1 MTRALRGQEGV
12 TDMSEKRVARVTHY
26 FSRLNVAVLALT
38 DTLSLGDRVHICGH
52 STDFEQT
59 VDSMQIEHKPVL
71 KVGPGDD
78 VALKIAERA
87 HEGDIVYRITT
98 D

>member
-1 MTRALRGQEGV
+1 
-12 TDMSEKRVARVTHY
+12 MSEKEVARVTHY
-26 FSRLNVAVLALT
+26 FPRLSVAVLSLTGAL
-38 DTLSLGDRVHICGH
+38 SVGDRIHLYGH

-78 VALKIAERA
+78 VALKMQERV
-87 HEGDIVYRITT
+87 HEGDIVYRIA
-98 D
+98 

>member
-1 MTRALRGQEGV
+1 
-12 TDMSEKRVARVTHY
+12 MSEKQVARVTHY
-26 FSRLNVAVLALT
+26 FSRLSVAVLALT
-38 DTLSLGDRVHICGH
+38 EALSVGDRVHICGH

-78 VALKIAERA
+78 VALKVVEPV
-87 HEGDIVYRITT
+87 HEGDAVYRMTT
-98 D
+98 E

>member
-1 MTRALRGQEGV
+1 
-12 TDMSEKRVARVTHY
+12 MSEKQVARVTHY
-26 FSRLNVAVLALT
+26 FTRLSVAVLALT
-38 DTLSLGDRVHICGH
+38 DTLNVGDRIHIYGH
-52 STDFEQT
+52 STDLEQT

-78 VALKIAERA
+78 VALKVIEPVRQ
-87 HEGDIVYRITT
+87 GDIVYRMTA

>member
-1 MTRALRGQEGV
+1 
-12 TDMSEKRVARVTHY
+12 MSEKQVARVTHY
-26 FSRLNVAVLALT
+26 FTRLGVAVLALT
-38 DTLSLGDRVHICGH
+38 DTLSIGDQIHIYGH
-52 STDFEQT
+52 STDLEQP

-78 VALKIAERA
+78 VALKVIEPVRQ
-87 HEGDIVYRITT
+87 GDSVYRIAT

>member
-1 MTRALRGQEGV
+1 LRGQEGAIDV
-12 TDMSEKRVARVTHY
+12 SEKQVARVTHY
-26 FSRLNVAVLALT
+26 FSRLSVAVLALT
-38 DTLSLGDRVHICGH
+38 DALSVGDRVHICGH

-78 VALKIAERA
+78 VALEVVERV
-87 HEGDIVYRITT
+87 HEGDIVYRMTT
-98 D
+98 E

>member
-1 MTRALRGQEGV
+1 
-12 TDMSEKRVARVTHY
+12 MSEQEVARVTHY
-26 FSRLNVAVLALT
+26 FSRLGVAVLSLT
-38 DTLSLGDRVHICGH
+38 GTLSVGDRVHIYGH

-78 VALKIAERA
+78 VALRVAERVR
-87 HEGDIVYRITT
+87 EGDIVYRIT
-98 D
+98 

>member
-1 MTRALRGQEGV
+1 
-12 TDMSEKRVARVTHY
+12 MSEKEVARVKHY
-26 FSRLNVAVLALT
+26 FSRLGVAVLSLTGAL
-38 DTLSLGDRVHICGH
+38 SVGDRIHLYGH

-78 VALKIAERA
+78 VALKMQERV
-87 HEGDIVYRITT
+87 HEGDIVYRIA
-98 D
+98 

>member
-1 MTRALRGQEGV
+1 
-12 TDMSEKRVARVTHY
+12 MSEKQVARVTHY
-26 FSRLNVAVLALT
+26 FARLGVAVLAVT
-38 DTLSLGDRVHICGH
+38 DTLSIGDQIHIYGH
-52 STDFEQT
+52 STDLEQP

-78 VALKIAERA
+78 VALKVIEPV
-87 HEGDIVYRITT
+87 HQGDIVYRMTA

>member
-1 MTRALRGQEGV
+1 
-12 TDMSEKRVARVTHY
+12 MSEKQVARVTHY
-26 FSRLNVAVLALT
+26 FTRLGVAVLALT
-38 DTLSLGDRVHICGH
+38 DTLSIGDQIHIYGH
-52 STDFEQT
+52 STDLEQL

-78 VALKIAERA
+78 IALKVIEPVRQ
-87 HEGDIVYRITT
+87 GDIVYRLTA

>member
-1 MTRALRGQEGV
+1 
-12 TDMSEKRVARVTHY
+12 MSEKQVARVTHY
-26 FSRLNVAVLALT
+26 FTRLGVAVLALS
-38 DTLSLGDRVHICGH
+38 DTLSVGDRIHIYGH
-52 STDFEQT
+52 STDLEQT

-78 VALKIAERA
+78 VALKVIEPVRQ
-87 HEGDIVYRITT
+87 GDSVYRIAT

>member
-1 MTRALRGQEGV
+1 
-12 TDMSEKRVARVTHY
+12 MSEKRVAQVTHY
-26 FSRLNVAVLALT
+26 FTHLSVAVLALT
-38 DTLSLGDRVHICGH
+38 DSLSIGDRIHIYGH
-52 STDFEQT
+52 STDLEQT

-78 VALKIAERA
+78 VALKVIEPVRQ
-87 HEGDIVYRITT
+87 GDVVYRMSV

>member
-1 MTRALRGQEGV
+1 
-12 TDMSEKRVARVTHY
+12 MSEKQVARVTHY
-26 FSRLNVAVLALT
+26 FSRLGVAVLALT
-38 DTLSLGDRVHICGH
+38 EALSVGDQVHICGH

-78 VALKIAERA
+78 VALKVVEPV
-87 HEGDIVYRITT
+87 HQGDVVYRMTT

>member
-1 MTRALRGQEGV
+1 
-12 TDMSEKRVARVTHY
+12 MSEKQVARVTHY
-26 FSRLNVAVLALT
+26 FTRLGVAVLALT
-38 DTLSLGDRVHICGH
+38 DTLSIGDQIHIYGH
-52 STDFEQT
+52 STDLEQL

-78 VALKIAERA
+78 VALKVIEPVRQ
-87 HEGDIVYRITT
+87 GDIVYRLTA

>member
-1 MTRALRGQEGV
+1 
-12 TDMSEKRVARVTHY
+12 MSEKQVARVTHY
-26 FSRLNVAVLALT
+26 FSRVSVAVLALT
-38 DTLSLGDRVHICGH
+38 DTLSVGDRVHIYGH

-59 VDSMQIEHKPVL
+59 VDSMQIEHKLVL

-78 VALKIAERA
+78 VALQVVERV
-87 HEGDIVYRITT
+87 HEGDVVYRMTP

>member
-1 MTRALRGQEGV
+1 
-12 TDMSEKRVARVTHY
+12 MSEKRVAQVTHY

-38 DTLSLGDRVHICGH
+38 DSLSIGDRIHIYGH
-52 STDFEQT
+52 STDVEQT

-78 VALKIAERA
+78 VALKVIEPVRQ
-87 HEGDIVYRITT
+87 GDIVYRLTA

>member
-1 MTRALRGQEGV
+1 
-12 TDMSEKRVARVTHY
+12 MSEKQVARVTHY
-26 FSRLNVAVLALT
+26 FSRLSVAVLALT
-38 DTLSLGDRVHICGH
+38 EALSVGDRVHICGH

-78 VALKIAERA
+78 VALKVVEPV
-87 HEGDIVYRITT
+87 HQGDVVYRMTT